1 MVAWIQHRIS
11 EPSTWAAVGAG
22 LIGIGV
28 VWTQPIA
35 IMAGIAVAVV
45 GLILRE
51 KGGSCWR
58 PYSFL
63 PS

>member
-35 IMAGIAVAVV
+35 IMAGIAVAAV
-45 GLILRE
+45 GVILRE
-51 KGGSCWR
+51 KGGS
-58 PYSFL
+58 
-63 PS
+63 